1 MSSVAQF
8 SPNLLKCW
16 LLKKSVRTCSRSDDS
31 GQASG
36 LKVIRSVFTK
46 GFECILLECLHAAR
60 ELSIGTAIK
69 SSIIEFLERD
79 PIESTMNMLIT
90 SNAIH
95 ARRRA
100 GEMEG
105 VVELLNEIGID
116 NVMTVA
122 TMKKLMWSADLGL
135 RDLFNG
141 EMPEHMEEVIKH
153 MPKGT
158 T

>member
-1 MSSVAQF
+1 
-8 SPNLLKCW
+8 
-16 LLKKSVRTCSRSDDS
+16 
-31 GQASG
+31 
-36 LKVIRSVFTK
+36 
-46 GFECILLECLHAAR
+46 
-60 ELSIGTAIK
+60 LSIGTAIK

-105 VVELLNEIGID
+105 VVELLNEIGVD